1 MRNMKRKP
9 KSQRARSNKKGFTLV
24 EIIIVLAL
32 VVMLGSYA
40 GVKLIGM
47 FNKGKQDIAKAQIA
61 GFGQALQAYYLSHS
75 TYPQTAQGLQALIS
89 KPSSGKI
96 PENYPEGGYFGKK
109 EIPKDPWGNE
119 YRYEC
124 NDGQNYVIS
133 SDGPDGQSGGSDD
146 IKSE

>member
-1 MRNMKRKP
+1 MNNKNKKDRKRE
-9 KSQRARSNKKGFTLV
+9 KGFTLV
-24 EIIIVLAL
+24 EIMIVLAL

-47 FNKGKQDIAKAQIA
+47 FNKGKQDIARTQIA

-75 TYPQTAQGLQALIS
+75 SYPSTAQGLQALIS
-89 KPSSGKI
+89 RPSVGRV
-96 PENYPEGGYFGKK
+96 PENYPEGGYLGKK

-119 YRYEC
+119 YRYACE
-124 NDGQNYVIS
+124 DGQNFTITS
-133 SDGPDGQSGGSDD
+133 AGPDGQEGSSDD